1 MKMKILVSNKDSIFA
16 MSNVRGRY
24 IKNPH
29 QLPFSFYFSSGAGVS
44 HGPRVKP
51 QFNPERLILSL
62 TGTLQLCD
70 DWKYVPGKDDKDV
83 SEKSIRQ
90 MKKFFKDYIVL
101 FCLVWDEHMQDA
113 TLEDYFKGAISFNE
127 MLQDLEFYSE
137 YKETL
142 DSINSISELDK
153 FCRDNNLVNM
163 YGN

>member
-1 MKMKILVSNKDSIFA
+1 MKILLSSKDSIFA

-24 IKNPH
+24 VKNPS
-29 QLPFSFYFSSGAGVS
+29 QLPFSFYFSSGDGVT

-70 DWKYVPGKDDKDV
+70 NWKYIPGKNDKDV
-83 SEKSIRQ
+83 SEKSVRQ
-90 MKKFFKDYIVL
+90 MKKFFEDYIVL

-113 TLEDYFKGAISFNE
+113 TLEDYFKGEITFNE
-127 MLQDLEFYSE
+127 MLQDLDFYSE
-137 YKETL
+137 HKEDL
-142 DSINSISELDK
+142 DSIKSVSALEK